1 MNEKDIRNFV
11 PLGRDH
17 AISCR
22 RLAERMGCS
31 ERDVQEAVFQA
42 RAEGYPVC
50 STTRNGYFMPLSA
63 GEALDCYRAHASRVR
78 SGTVVLRVLKNYLRS
93 EATRDQWAELEEIER
108 ELSGNEKTAYGAG
121 TTTDEIRD

>member
-1 MNEKDIRNFV
+1 MSDKDIRLFI
-11 PLGRDH
+11 PLGRNH

-31 ERDVQEAVFQA
+31 ERDVQESVFQA

-93 EATRDQWAELEEIER
+93 EATRDQWAELERIER
-108 ELSGNEKTAYGAG
+108 ELSGNEKAV
-121 TTTDEIRD
+121 